1 MFDTKTENPANR
13 PRCLVS
19 RNEVGLNI
27 YGAVNS
33 DFFLKTN
40 TNVNTDVIHISQRTQ
55 STKSF
60 SLLFY
65 YKYSSQF
72 VWYLKIC
79 GKITEKKTR
88 NKIIIFFFN

>member
-33 DFFLKTN
+33 DFFKKKQIPMSILMSYTSVKELKALK
-40 TNVNTDVIHISQRTQ
+40 VSVYYFIISIVHN
-55 STKSF
+55 
-60 SLLFY
+60 LY
-65 YKYSSQF
+65 D
-72 VWYLKIC
+72 I
-79 GKITEKKTR
+79 
-88 NKIIIFFFN
+88 